1 MKKNGNW
8 VDKLER
14 KFGKYAVPQ
23 LMKYM
28 VVLYIIGFLISAMS
42 SSLFVEMLTID
53 FEKILKGQ
61 VWRLLT
67 FAIAPP
73 LSFGGQIDFIF
84 VIFALLLYYSIG
96 NTLEAVWGT
105 FKFNLFYFSGLAVCI
120 VSAFVSYIFVGSSFA
135 YLITTDYV
143 FLSMF
148 LAYAMLFPNEKLYI
162 YFILP
167 IKIKWLGVIDALLI
181 VYQGYQA
188 IQFILYGGEYVAA
201 GVTILINIVF
211 AMSNFF
217 IMFNAFK
224 RGGVSYSQRKKSKEY
239 KKKVNKLSKNR
250 IHVCTTCGVTSESNP
265 NMEFR
270 FCSRCDGNREYCT
283 EHLFT
288 HEHINKIV
296 INIDKEDLK

>member
-1 MKKNGNW
+1 MKKNGNF

-14 KFGKYAVPQ
+14 KFGKYAVPH

-28 VVLYIIGFLISAMS
+28 VVLYIIGFFISAMS

-61 VWRLLT
+61 VWRLVT

-73 LSFGGQIDFIF
+73 LSFGGSIDFIF

-105 FKFNLFYFSGLAVCI
+105 FRFNVFYFSGLV
-120 VSAFVSYIFVGSSFA
+120 VSIISALLSFIFVGSDFA
-135 YLITTDYV
+135 YLITTDYI

-148 LAYAMLFPNEKLYI
+148 LAYAMIFPNEKLYI
-162 YFILP
+162 YMILP
-167 IKIKWLGVIDALLI
+167 IKIKWLGILDALLI
-181 VYQGYQA
+181 AYKAWTA
-188 IQFILYGGEYVAA
+188 IQMVMYGGAYAAA
-201 GVTILINIVF
+201 GITILINIAC
-211 AMSNFF
+211 AMINFF
-217 IMFNAFK
+217 VLFNAFK
-224 RGGVSYSQRKKSKEY
+224 TKGMSSAQRKKSKEY
-239 KKKVNKLSKNR
+239 KKKVNTLSKNR
-250 IHVCTTCGVTSESNP
+250 VHTCTTCGATSKTHP
-265 NMEFR
+265 DMEFR

-288 HEHINKIV
+288 HEHVKKLI
-296 INIDKEDLK
+296 INIDKDEM